1 MHSTP
6 STDQGATSDP
16 QHATGDAEQAVR
28 PVKYRMWLQAL
39 AALTVASTFLL
50 IGIGGHVT
58 STGSGLAVPDWPTT
72 FGYDMI
78 TAPPRVWAH
87 NIGTFVEHSHRLKGT
102 VVGLLTIALAFSLL
116 FTNFRRPWLV
126 WTGFGLLGAVIVQG
140 ILGGFRVTEI
150 SYVLAFL
157 HGILGQLVFCVTVL
171 IAAATG
177 RTWLRLAPR
186 VVEWAKQ
193 PRWARGMQWL
203 AIAVIGV
210 LVLQLVL
217 GAAVRHA
224 GAGRAIPDFP
234 TAYGKWIP
242 PMSTESLRETATA
255 WEAANPDDA
264 VWLPH
269 NRLDETQAG
278 ASMTEPQMEQALWSL
293 LTTQV
298 QLQFAHRLFAIVVL
312 AAVLG
317 LVGWIMW
324 KAPGRGELVTPTM
337 WIAVLILLQVLL
349 GAATVWTQRLPEI
362 ATAHQATGALLLAI
376 ATWLA
381 ARVCLVTGQPETLPQ
396 TAPAASETP
405 RDASASAVAENQPAP
420 RLKGAA
426 V

>member
-1 MHSTP
+1 MAAAPSSAEGVTP
-6 STDQGATSDP
+6 DP
-16 QHATGDAEQAVR
+16 ASASGDGTPPR
-28 PVKYRMWLQAL
+28 HPVKYRMWLQAL

-78 TAPPRVWAH
+78 TAPWDEWGH
-87 NIGTFVEHSHRLKGT
+87 ELGTFVEHSHRLKGT
-102 VVGLLTIALAFSLL
+102 VVGLLTITLAFSLL
-116 FTNFRRPWLV
+116 FTNFRRKWLV

-140 ILGGFRVTEI
+140 ILGGFRVTEV

-157 HGILGQLVFCVTVL
+157 HGILGQVVFCVTVL

-177 RTWLRLAPR
+177 KTWLRLAPR

-193 PRWARGMQWL
+193 PKWARGMQRL

-217 GAAVRHA
+217 GAAVRHG
-224 GAGRAIPDFP
+224 GAGRSIPDFP
-234 TAYGKWIP
+234 TAYGQWVP
-242 PMSTESLRETATA
+242 PMSVGSLRDTATA
-255 WEAANPDDA
+255 WDAAHPGEA

-269 NRLDETQAG
+269 NRLDETPAS
-278 ASMTEPQMEQALWSL
+278 ASMTEPQKEAALWSL
-293 LTTQV
+293 LTRQV
-298 QLQFAHRLFAIVVL
+298 HLQFAHRLFAIVVL

-317 LVGWIMW
+317 LVGWIVW
-324 KAPGRGELVTPTM
+324 RSPGRGELLTPTV

-349 GAATVWTQRLPEI
+349 GAATVWSERLPEI
-362 ATAHQATGALLLAI
+362 ATAHQASGAVLLAI

-381 ARVCLVTGQPETLPQ
+381 VRVCLVTGQPVRIPQ
-396 TAPAASETP
+396 AANAALQATASAEP
-405 RDASASAVAENQPAP
+405 RDASTP
-420 RLKGAA
+420 RLKGAPA
-426 V
+426 

>member
-1 MHSTP
+1 MPASSPSPEVATP
-6 STDQGATSDP
+6 DP
-16 QHATGDAEQAVR
+16 QAVGETVR

-116 FTNFRRPWLV
+116 FTNFQRKWLV

-140 ILGGFRVTEI
+140 ILGGFRVTEV

-157 HGILGQLVFCVTVL
+157 HGILGQLIFCVTVL

-193 PRWARGMQWL
+193 AKWARRMQWL
-203 AIAVIGV
+203 AIGVIGV

-234 TAYGKWIP
+234 TAYGQWIP
-242 PMSTESLRETATA
+242 PMSTEALRETATA
-255 WEAANPDDA
+255 WDAAHPGQA

-269 NRLDETQAG
+269 NRLDENVDTA
-278 ASMTEPQMEQALWSL
+278 ALSETEREQALWSL
-293 LTTQV
+293 LAQQV

-317 LVGWIMW
+317 LVGWIVW
-324 KAPGRGELVTPTM
+324 KAPGRGELTTPTM
-337 WIAVLILLQVLL
+337 WIGVLILLQVLL
-349 GAATVWTQRLPEI
+349 GAATVWSERLPDI

-381 ARVCLVTGQPETLPQ
+381 VRVCLVTGQPEAIPQ
-396 TAPAASETP
+396 TADAAAHAAASA
-405 RDASASAVAENQPAP
+405 ASPDPDDSSP
-420 RLKGAA
+420 RLKGAPA
-426 V
+426 